1 MINNYLWY
9 NFPMQ
14 NTNQEFEVKVLDIN
28 VEEIVSKLREL
39 GAYETGEVLMR
50 RYVFDFN
57 PDERKF
63 IRLRDNGKK
72 VTLTYKH
79 RPTYELG
86 DTTEIETDVID
97 FDKTAQILSQLP
109 IDRIFYQENKR
120 WVFQLGEIEFSIDT
134 WPLIPPHLEIEAS
147 SKEEV
152 LEGLKLLGL
161 VGKDVGNL
169 SVAKVYKQHGMDIHS
184 FKKLT
189 FTEQQ

>member
-1 MINNYLWY
+1 MN
-9 NFPMQ
+9 
-14 NTNQEFEVKVLDIN
+14 NQEFEVKVLDID
-28 VEEIVSKLREL
+28 VDEIVSKLREL
-39 GAYETGEVLMR
+39 GAEETEEVLMR

-57 PDERKF
+57 PEERRF

-86 DTTEIETDVID
+86 DTTEIETEVTD

-109 IDRIFYQENKR
+109 IDRVFYQENKR
-120 WVFQLGEIEFSIDT
+120 WIFKLGALEFSIDT
-134 WPLIPPHLEIEAS
+134 WPLIPPHLEIESS

-161 VGKDVGNL
+161 TGKDVGNL

-189 FTEQQ
+189 FSEQQ